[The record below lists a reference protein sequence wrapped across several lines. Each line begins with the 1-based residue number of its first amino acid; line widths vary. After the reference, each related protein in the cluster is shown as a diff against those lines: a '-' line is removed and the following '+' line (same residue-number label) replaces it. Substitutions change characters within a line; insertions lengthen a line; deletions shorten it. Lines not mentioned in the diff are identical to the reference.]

1 MLWWFSVEVVAV
13 SDCVFSDVSVRVAVA
28 RGVSSGERVV
38 AGRGDCFV
46 SSWGNAK
53 LTSVAHV
60 ITNPFAI
67 LSNQCA
73 ITASQYSLF
82 LVFDKRG
89 VFVIFEV
96 TGCGRG
102 KMVCAQDFRREY
114 VSNMCTEE
122 MFSRRKFYR
131 FSTVVWYEN
140 Y

>member
-1 MLWWFSVEVVAV
+1 MVSVEVVAV

-28 RGVSSGERVV
+28 RGVSSG
-38 AGRGDCFV
+38 GTGSSGTGDCFV

-89 VFVIFEV
+89 VFVIF
-96 TGCGRG
+96 
-102 KMVCAQDFRREY
+102 
-114 VSNMCTEE
+114 
-122 MFSRRKFYR
+122 
-131 FSTVVWYEN
+131 
-140 Y
+140 